1 MNSYQEKTAKN
12 TQRSVANEVMQQQT
26 ASSVFQF
33 EDNRPET
40 VTQLKI
46 KEQLEATSSS
56 NPIQQKK
63 NNTGLPDKLKSGI
76 ENLSGHS
83 MDDVKVH
90 YNSSKPAQLN
100 AHAYAQGSNIHIAS
114 GQEKHLP
121 HEAWHVVQQKQG
133 RVKPTKQLKQKVNIN
148 DDVGLEKE
156 ADVMG
161 AKAMQLKAQ
170 ENASIHTNAYTSST
184 AQLEGNKVKKTVQYG
199 LGSLIVGAAIG
210 LLIHSQPEFYG
221 QALATAASVFLPTF
235 LGAVTGFMKGKEQD
249 DAEEWANLQP
259 ILEAFPNKQPQALGN
274 EIQAYNDQVG
284 FDEGLSFI
292 ESYRNKRAFERGLN
306 SGQKFIWVYTTG
318 KDLRIGS
325 AEKNQHSVVG
335 GGQPVYSAGEGVK
348 PAKAGKIADLRGG
361 IHVLELKARKVPDAR
376 GTYLGML
383 NEAKAELAAELLKNS
398 RQQKAAND
406 VVHINLRSG
415 HYAPTIDMDRWQISV
430 YAWKQAGYKAQR
442 MPGGSFLPK
451 EDAHGGEEEKSAEH
465 KKDK

>member
-1 MNSYQEKTAKN
+1 
-12 TQRSVANEVMQQQT
+12 MQQQT

-33 EDNRPET
+33 EDNRPES
-40 VTQLKI
+40 VAQLKM
-46 KEQLEATSSS
+46 KERLEATNSS

-63 NNTGLPDKLKSGI
+63 NDTGLPDKLKSGI

-90 YNSSKPAQLN
+90 YNSSKPVQLN

-170 ENASIHTNAYTSST
+170 ENVSVHKNAYKSST

-199 LGSLIVGAAIG
+199 LGSLLVGAAFG
-210 LLIHSQPEFYG
+210 LLINSQPEFYG
-221 QALATAASVFLPTF
+221 QALASAAAVFLPTF
-235 LGAVTGFMKGKEQD
+235 LGAVTGFMKGKKQD
-249 DAEEWANLQP
+249 DDDAAEWASLQP
-259 ILEAFPNKQPQALGN
+259 ILKTFPNNQPQAL
-274 EIQAYNDQVG
+274 EDEVETYKAQVA
-284 FDEGLSFI
+284 FDEGLSFLV
-292 ESYRNKRAFERGLN
+292 SYRNKRGFERALN
-306 SGQKFIWVYTTG
+306 SGQKFIWVYKTD

-325 AEKNQHSVVG
+325 PENNQHSVVG

-348 PAKAGKIADLRGG
+348 PSKAGKIADLRGT
-361 IHVLELKARKVPDAR
+361 INVLELKVRKASDGR
-376 GTYLGML
+376 GTYEGML
-383 NEAKAELAAELLKNS
+383 MENKAKLEQELKKIT
-398 RQQKAAND
+398 RQQQAASD

-415 HYAPTIDMDRWQISV
+415 HYAPIIDMDRWQISV

-451 EDAHGGEEEKSAEH
+451 QDAHGGEEEKSAEH
-465 KKDK
+465 KKNK